1 MTEQAASTEFRLAE
15 QRELATGSGDA
26 EKRSAA
32 AAQRQRFLAETS
44 RVLAESLDYRA
55 TLRTVARLAVPDI
68 ADWCVVDLMQDD
80 GSLARVA
87 IEHRDP
93 TRLALAQQLQEKFPP
108 KRDAVS
114 GPSNV
119 ARTGHTEFAMHLSE
133 ATLREIG
140 SEPERLRL
148 LLNLGCNS
156 YIGVPLNTRGRLLG
170 SISFF
175 TDADRTLSADDVT
188 MAEDLAQRAAT
199 AIDNARLYDEAQAA
213 VRARDDMLAI
223 VTHDLRTPLS
233 AIVTAAAMQ
242 IEMAP
247 GDEAGRRVRHHA
259 EAIQRSA
266 EHMARLIRDLT
277 DIGQIHAGRFAINR
291 MPQDVAALVRDVVE
305 TFQPL
310 AAQRG
315 SRIHTDVTGS
325 GHAVECDG
333 DRVTQV
339 VTNLTSNALKA
350 GARSVAIRVE
360 SHPSEIRVGIAD
372 DGPGISPDNLQHI
385 FDRYWRGQ
393 ASYRGT
399 GLGLPISKSIVAAH
413 GGRIW
418 VDSEVGAGTTFYFTR
433 PRTSASGPSL
443 LAIAQENSSRSST
456 SS

>member
-1 MTEQAASTEFRLAE
+1 
-15 QRELATGSGDA
+15 
-26 EKRSAA
+26 
-32 AAQRQRFLAETS
+32 
-44 RVLAESLDYRA
+44 
-55 TLRTVARLAVPDI
+55 
-68 ADWCVVDLMQDD
+68 VDLIQDD

-87 IEHRDP
+87 IEHKDP
-93 TRLALAQQLQEKFPP
+93 ERLALAQQLQEKFPP
-108 KRDAVS
+108 SRDAVS

-119 ARTGHTEFAMHLSE
+119 ARTGRTEFATHLSE

-140 SEPERLRL
+140 AEPERVSL
-148 LLNLGCNS
+148 LVSLGCNS

-175 TDADRTLSADDVT
+175 TDADRTFAADDVA

-199 AIDNARLYDEAQAA
+199 AIDNARLYDEAQRA

-242 IEMAP
+242 MRIAP
-247 GDEAGRRVRHHA
+247 DDEAGRRVRNHA

-277 DIGQIHAGRFAINR
+277 DIGQIHAGRFAITR
-291 MPQDVAALVRDVVE
+291 QARDVAALARDVVE
-305 TFQPL
+305 TLQPV

-315 SRIHTDVTGS
+315 SHMQMDVIGS
-325 GHAVECDG
+325 GHIVECDG
-333 DRVTQV
+333 DRITQV
-339 VTNLTSNALKA
+339 LANLASNALEA

-360 SHPSEIRVGIAD
+360 SHPREILFGVAD
-372 DGPGISPDNLQHI
+372 DGPGIPRENLPHI
-385 FDRYWRGQ
+385 FDRYWRGP
-393 ASYRGT
+393 ASYKGT

-418 VDSEVGAGTTFYFTR
+418 VDSAVGSGTTLHFTL
-433 PRTSASGPSL
+433 PRT
-443 LAIAQENSSRSST
+443 
-456 SS
+456 

>member
-1 MTEQAASTEFRLAE
+1 MVSPMTEQAASSEFRLAE
-15 QRELATGSGDA
+15 QRELAGRAREA
-26 EKRSAA
+26 EQRAEA
-32 AAQRQRFLAETS
+32 AAQRQRFLAEAS

-87 IEHRDP
+87 IEHKDP
-93 TRLALAQQLQEKFPP
+93 SRLALAQQLQDNFPP
-108 KRDAVS
+108 RRDAVM
-114 GPSNV
+114 GPTNV
-119 ARTGHTEFAMHLSE
+119 ARTGQTEFATRLSD

-140 SEPERLRL
+140 AEPGRLSL
-148 LLNLGCNS
+148 LLRLGCNS
-156 YIGVPLNTRGRLLG
+156 YIGVPLSTRGRLLG

-175 TDADRTLSADDVT
+175 TDAERTFSADDVV

-199 AIDNARLYDEAQAA
+199 AIDNARLYDEAQRA

-242 IEMAP
+242 IRMASD
-247 GDEAGRRVRHHA
+247 DEAGQRVRHHA

-277 DIGQIHAGRFAINR
+277 DIGQIHAGRFAITR
-291 MPQDVAALVRDVVE
+291 TPQDVATLVRDAVE
-305 TFQPL
+305 TFRPL

-315 SRIHTDVTGS
+315 SRMQTDVIGS
-325 GHAVECDG
+325 DHIVECDR
-333 DRVTQV
+333 DRITQV
-339 VTNLTSNALKA
+339 LSNLTSNALKA
-350 GARSVAIRVE
+350 GAKTVTIRVE
-360 SHPSEIRVGIAD
+360 SHPRELLIAVAD
-372 DGPGISPDNLQHI
+372 DGPGIPRENLPHI

-393 ASYRGT
+393 ASYKGT
-399 GLGLPISKSIVAAH
+399 GLGLPISQSIVAAH

-418 VDSEVGAGTTFYFTR
+418 VDSQVGSGTTFYFTL
-433 PRTSASGPSL
+433 PRTEPEALNQRSEPASSK
-443 LAIAQENSSRSST
+443 
-456 SS
+456 